1 MKKIDKIINY
11 FRNLKEEGPTMSSGN
26 VGFNGSSNPKGPTA
40 GFDPILGM
48 RKRKNN
54 EVDLR
59 AIDSKLRRWVKSIR
73 NK

>member
-11 FRNLKEEGPTMSSGN
+11 FRNLKEEGPTNST
-26 VGFNGSSNPKGPTA
+26 GPAIAT
-40 GFDPILGM
+40 FDPILGM

-59 AIDSKLRRWVKSIR
+59 TIDSKLRRWVKSIK

>member
-26 VGFNGSSNPKGPTA
+26 GGFSGSSNPKGPTA

-59 AIDSKLRRWVKSIR
+59 TIDSKLRRWVKSIR